1 MAVPMQRA
9 PLSFGL
15 FLMLGLSVPLL
26 SPAPAAAQDSGAEG
40 TMLRGDKAEIAVTVR
55 DNSGN
60 PISAPTNVKLYKE
73 GLPIEQKAATQ
84 GRAFFILRSL
94 GDYTV
99 IVDSSGYK
107 SAQRDISVPVGN
119 REEVEITLQRASS
132 TEEIAGVSN
141 RAVLAPKAK
150 EAFDKGLQALAE
162 NKMKDA
168 EKYVGEAMRLAPGH
182 PDVLYAQG
190 VLYLRQSNWTQ
201 AQSTLEKAT
210 ELDPTHA
217 RAFAALGMAIS
228 DQGKYAAAIPPLQKS
243 AQLDPTAWE
252 THWALGKAYYYNGQY
267 EEALNTSQQALGESK
282 GKAPEIEMLVAQ
294 SLTAVGRY
302 EDSAAALRDFLKNHG
317 DRPEAK
323 TAQRYLDRL
332 TADGKIKKN

>member
-1 MAVPMQRA
+1 MAIPMNSA
-9 PLSFGL
+9 
-15 FLMLGLSVPLL
+15 PLL
-26 SPAPAAAQDSGAEG
+26 SGLSLSLALSLSFFLPATANAQDSSAEG
-40 TMLRGDKAEIAVTVR
+40 TNFRGERPELSITVR
-55 DNSGN
+55 DSSGET
-60 PISAPTNVKLYKE
+60 IVAPASIRVYKE
-73 GLPIEQKAATQ
+73 GVQSDQGNTTR
-84 GRAFFILRSL
+84 GRAFFILRST
-94 GDYTV
+94 GDYTLV
-99 IVDSSGYK
+99 VEAPGYK
-107 SAQRDISVPVGN
+107 SAQMDMSVPVGN
-119 REEVEITLQRASS
+119 KQEVDITLQRASS
-132 TEEIAGVSN
+132 TEEVAGVSN
-141 RAVLAPKAK
+141 KPLLAPKAK
-150 EAFDKGLQALAE
+150 EAFEKGLQALAE

-182 PDVLYAQG
+182 PDVLYVQG
-190 VLYLRQSNWTQ
+190 VLYMRERNWTQ
-201 AQSTLEKAT
+201 AQTTLEKAT

-228 DQGKYAAAIPPLQKS
+228 DQGKYAAAIPALEKS
-243 AQLDPTAWE
+243 AQLDPASWE

-267 EEALNTSQQALGESK
+267 EEALKTSQQALSESK

-294 SLTAVGRY
+294 ALTAVGRY